1 MDVLKT
7 TSPTQRPSTPI
18 AVPSKTI
25 PFSRAS
31 TALLFKKKLL
41 FDCSNSDAWPKKSEG
56 EDPPALTCQEF
67 NRPANPGPVLPSI
80 FRCGSHFQHIVHRK
94 KPIFFITNPFRS
106 PQGSGGEVFSTK
118 RLMSYFY

>member
-56 EDPPALTCQEF
+56 EDPPAFSLIKF
-67 NRPANPGPVLPSI
+67 NRPANLGPVLHSI
-80 FRCGSHFQHIVHRK
+80 FHSGSHFQHIVHRE
-94 KPIFFITNPFRS
+94 KPTFFIANPFRG
-106 PQGSGGEVFSTK
+106 PQGSGSEVFSTK
-118 RLMSYFY
+118 RLMSYFH